1 MPSVKV
7 LVVMLASVLEMS
19 KTRRKQDSCHL
30 HPQWLSKS
38 CNEYMIWLPSIENI
52 IIYQS
57 GTTYLNKK
65 ENQTYVKNVII
76 ENNKLDSYNF
86 ASHRFKV

>member
-1 MPSVKV
+1 
-7 LVVMLASVLEMS
+7 
-19 KTRRKQDSCHL
+19 
-30 HPQWLSKS
+30 
-38 CNEYMIWLPSIENI
+38 MIWLPSIENI

-65 ENQTYVKNVII
+65 EKQTYVKNVII
-76 ENNKLDSYNF
+76 ENNKLDTYNF